1 MAVWVVY
8 VSVYRYIVY
17 NQYIYIY
24 CISISG
30 QMEGASDSVLNNRS
44 NKGVKFQ
51 KKTEGN

>member
-24 CISISG
+24 IAYLFLG
-30 QMEGASDSVLNNRS
+30 KWKVLLIL
-44 NKGVKFQ
+44 F
-51 KKTEGN
+51 